1 MANTVANWLDDPS
14 SVDADYAYLCGTLAP
29 NALRR
34 QRDVLLAE
42 CDWTQGAD
50 VPASIKNTWV
60 TYRQALRDLPATASP
75 TIDAE
80 EQLQNVTFPTKP
92 EQE

>member
-1 MANTVANWLDDPS
+1 MANTVENWLDDPS
-14 SVDADYAYLCGTLAP
+14 SVDADYAYLCGTLGP

-50 VPASIKNTWV
+50 VPASIKNAWT

-80 EQLQNVTFPTKP
+80 EQLQNVTWPTKP
-92 EQE
+92 E

>member
-1 MANTVANWLDDPS
+1 MANTIQNWLDDAS

-34 QRDVLLAE
+34 QRDILLAE

-50 VPASIKNTWV
+50 VPASIKSAWT
-60 TYRQALRDLPATASP
+60 TYRQALRDLPVTASP

-80 EQLQNVTFPTKP
+80 EQLQNVTWPTKP
-92 EQE
+92 GE

>member
-1 MANTVANWLDDPS
+1 MANTVENWLDDPS
-14 SVDADYAYLCGTLAP
+14 SVDADYAFLCGTLAV

-34 QRDVLLAE
+34 QRDVLLIE

-50 VPASIKNTWV
+50 VPTSIKNAWV

-75 TIDAE
+75 TINANE
-80 EQLQNVTFPTKP
+80 ELMNVTWPTKP
-92 EQE
+92 D

>member
-1 MANTVANWLDDPS
+1 MANTIQNWLDDAN
-14 SVDADYAYLCGTLAP
+14 SVDADYAFLCGTLAV

-50 VPASIKNTWV
+50 VPTSIKNAWT

-80 EQLQNVTFPTKP
+80 EQLQNVTFPTQP
-92 EQE
+92 E